1 MELNHR
7 YGMEIQETD
16 PLSVQPEKIK
26 LALKPHQLACIYKAC
41 LMERSGQVKY
51 SIPPPADQADVDQ
64 NAHLYPYYR
73 PRRSSILRGNL
84 QVHTNFGI
92 LGDMVGYGKTLTA
105 LGIIASTPLNDLYTD
120 MELVYAYNGSSRN
133 KSHLRI
139 TTEKTPIVDDR
150 GVFNTTLVV
159 VPKGPVY
166 IQWVHALEEN
176 TTFNHI
182 AINDVRTI
190 KKKCPVAGS
199 TNAQLKEF
207 FDKLDVVLVTSTSIG
222 TLMNYYDI
230 PYQQSP
236 IRGFQRIMIDEA
248 PDCMHKVP
256 IFDYKFLWLISA
268 TYHTLAHGAGH
279 YNYMSCVARELLGDD
294 RIHTVVVKCNDEFT
308 KKSFI
313 IPAYK
318 EIVYQCEMHRNIA
331 IVRNFLP
338 NHVMEMV
345 NANDIAGAIRE
356 LGGTTQTE
364 DSILKIVSK
373 NILRDI
379 HNKER
384 EKAYVESLDMAAD
397 AKASRIRYIT
407 ADIEKLNQQKKDLED
422 RVTTYAKDVCPICFD
437 TMENPI
443 MLNCTHM
450 FCGSCIMKWVKTYEE
465 NGGYVKCPNCREHI
479 DRKKMV
485 AIVKEDEASTSDGA
499 KGKKGTAK
507 KQQKDEPPKILPK
520 PDTVMKIIEEKP
532 DGRFLIFSLHDHSFH
547 DVITKL
553 DVNNITYSEL
563 KGHTGQMMKTLEKF
577 KNGETQVIMLNATHL
592 GSGIDISSATDVI
605 LFHSMGALNEQAI
618 GRAQRVGRTES
629 LTVHR
634 LLYPNETNH

>member
-1 MELNHR
+1 MQLDYR
-7 YGMEIQETD
+7 YGMEIQESD
-16 PLSVQPEKIK
+16 PVYGQPDKIK
-26 LALKPHQLACIYKAC
+26 VALKPHQLACIYKAC

-51 SIPPPADQADVDQ
+51 SIPPPADPAAVDQ
-64 NAHLYPYYR
+64 NANLYPYYR

-84 QVHTNFGI
+84 EVHTNFGI

-105 LGIIASTPLNDLYTD
+105 LGIIASTPLNDLYSD

-139 TTEKTPIVDDR
+139 TTEKAPVVDDR
-150 GVFNTTLVV
+150 GIFNTTLVV

-166 IQWVHALEEN
+166 IQWAHALEEN
-176 TTFNHI
+176 TSFNHI

-207 FDKLDVVLVTSTSIG
+207 FDKLDVVLVTSTSIS

-268 TYHTLAHGAGH
+268 TYHTLARGTGH
-279 YNYMSCVARELLGDD
+279 YNYMSCVSRELLGED
-294 RIHTVVVKCNDEFT
+294 RIHTVLVKCNDEFT
-308 KKSFI
+308 KKSFV
-313 IPAYK
+313 IPAYRD
-318 EIVYQCEMHRNIA
+318 IVYQCEMHRNVA

-338 NHVMEMV
+338 NHVMEMI

-356 LGGTTQTE
+356 LGGHTETE
-364 DSILKIVSK
+364 DSMLKLVSK
-373 NILRDI
+373 NLMRDI

-384 EKAYVESLDMAAD
+384 EKQYVESLDMAEE

-407 ADIEKLNQQKKDLED
+407 ADIEKLNKQKKELEE

-437 TMENPI
+437 TMEKPI
-443 MLNCTHM
+443 MLDCTHM
-450 FCGSCIMKWVKTYEE
+450 FCGSCIMTWMKTHEA
-465 NGGYVKCPNCREHI
+465 NGSIVKCPNCRTGI

-485 AIVKEDEASTSDGA
+485 AIVKEDEASTSDGV

-507 KQQKDEPPKILPK
+507 KEQKDEPPKILPK
-520 PDTVMKIIEEKP
+520 PETVMKIIAEKP
-532 DGRFLIFSLHDHSFH
+532 EGRFLIFSLHDHSFH

-553 DVNNITYSEL
+553 DESDITYSEL

-577 KNGETQVIMLNATHL
+577 KNGDTKVIMLNATHL

-605 LFHSMGALNEQAI
+605 LFHSMGAMNEQAI
-618 GRAQRVGRTES
+618 GRAQRVGRTEP